1 MMGSQF
7 WWFYDVLAVAVILLV
22 IYANA
27 KRGFKKNFL
36 VMIGYILSAVVA
48 SVASAMLAEPVYS
61 GVIRE
66 SNLTAFEQVLTEYDG
81 TEAIRDAL
89 DEQRYGAQFDNKK
102 IDVYLSPAKED
113 FEDGL
118 YRYVNQ
124 TCDYTVTTPTE
135 FRNILR
141 GAFIESFGGLI
152 AEQMPLYARLSLE
165 EQLADN
171 NALYVQTMQQIYG
184 ESGSRRQ
191 IASYLEDTYVKDDC
205 IQIVNAFLFIAIFCC
220 LMSIIAVIAKK
231 MESRFY
237 FNIYPFVDR
246 VAGGLLG
253 ILEALMLLCLL
264 CMFLRLLFVTAS
276 DTMLVLNEETIL
288 RSSLF
293 RYVYILSGKL

>member
-152 AEQMPLYARLSLE
+152 AEQMPA
-165 EQLADN
+165 
-171 NALYVQTMQQIYG
+171 
-184 ESGSRRQ
+184 
-191 IASYLEDTYVKDDC
+191 YL
-205 IQIVNAFLFIAIFCC
+205 
-220 LMSIIAVIAKK
+220 
-231 MESRFY
+231 
-237 FNIYPFVDR
+237 
-246 VAGGLLG
+246 
-253 ILEALMLLCLL
+253 
-264 CMFLRLLFVTAS
+264 
-276 DTMLVLNEETIL
+276 L
-288 RSSLF
+288 RSSWRTTMRCMCRPCSRSMANQAPEGRLHPIW
-293 RYVYILSGKL
+293 RTLM